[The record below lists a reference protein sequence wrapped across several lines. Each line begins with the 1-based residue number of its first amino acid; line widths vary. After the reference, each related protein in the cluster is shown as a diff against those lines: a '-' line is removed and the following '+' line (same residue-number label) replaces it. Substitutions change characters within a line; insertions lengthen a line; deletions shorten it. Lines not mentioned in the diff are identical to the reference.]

1 MAGDCGARPRARAG
15 APIARAGKPHVA
27 VARRAQQ
34 NIADHRE
41 TVLRI
46 ELQDVADFS
55 FDGTEG
61 GEVAAAIE
69 RNTLR
74 YLSLLGEAADE
85 AMPKAI
91 RDPYEFMDAEDLH
104 VSPLDLMMRSRIARA
119 RESQEGGGEVSV
131 DAALEGIPPE
141 LRRRCGPRRR
151 CCRAATAA
159 AAQSCAPLA
168 RVAATRCSCSRVRSS
183 RRCPCAA
190 CARR

>member
-1 MAGDCGARPRARAG
+1 MVGDRGARPRARAG
-15 APIARAGKPHVA
+15 APIARAGTPHVA
-27 VARRAQQ
+27 VARGAQQ

-46 ELQDVADFS
+46 ELQDVADFN

-151 CCRAATAA
+151 CCRVAA
-159 AAQSCAPLA
+159 AAQSRAVLAP
-168 RVAATRCSCSRVRSS
+168 VAATRCSCSPVRSS